1 MTDRVPTEST
11 AAERATV
18 REIDYWRAGL
28 AGLEAVELPGDR
40 PRPVRR
46 SAAVE
51 AVHFRIPIETA
62 QGLRGLA
69 SRRGASLFMVTLAAF
84 QAVLTR
90 WTGAEDLAVLT
101 PVAVRGPNGV
111 EANTVV
117 LRTDLAGNPHV
128 NAVIDQVKACTLDA
142 YTHKDLRYDLLRAAL
157 FPDHDPAGANPFTGI
172 GFSLSPDGAVRLP
185 LPDPLAEA
193 DCSVSLTEDGPGGEL
208 VGDAV
213 FSTDLFDTPTV
224 ERLADHFRRAL
235 ATVVAEP
242 DCLLSDFDLTSAEEK
257 RQLAAY
263 TAPVADAAGTA
274 DGTADGTVLDFVQGW
289 AATTPEAVAVSGRGS
304 DLSYA
309 ELNQRADRLAAALRA
324 RGIGSGVLV
333 GVCLDRG
340 PELIV
345 ALLGILK
352 SGAAYL
358 PLDAAYPDERLR
370 FILQDT
376 GAPLLIT
383 QQRLAQRLG
392 VFDTP
397 RLLIDTDWPE
407 LTADQPTGDATDR
420 PVGPAPDDLAYVIF
434 TSGSTG
440 TPKGVM
446 VEHRSLHN
454 FAVHLPAQLRIGSA
468 SRVLQ
473 FTSPSFDVSLA
484 EIFGSFAAG
493 APLVVADTADLAPG
507 QALENT
513 ITGLRADVVIVTP
526 SVLAALKPEPLS
538 AVRTVVVG
546 GEPCGPEMIAP
557 WAQGRHL
564 VNAYGP
570 TETSIGVVFH
580 VFEPQEKRVV
590 IGRPYA
596 GTTAYVV
603 DRFGGLAPLGV
614 PGELWIGGPGV
625 TRGYWN
631 RSELTAERFI
641 ADPFTHT
648 GRLYRSGDL
657 VRWLPTGELEFLGRI
672 DQQVKIRGLRIEL
685 GEIEATLAGQPGIGS
700 AVVIVREDQ
709 PGDRRLVAYCT
720 PAPGSTSP
728 DPASIRQAC
737 RDRLPEYMVPA
748 LVMLDALPLTPN
760 GKVDRKALPAPEQPP
775 VGGEDRTAPRSE
787 VESAVAEVWSEML
800 GLALDRFGVHDD
812 FFDLG
817 GHSLLAT
824 RVVNRLDQLTGLQL
838 SLKEFLLA
846 PTVAALAEHVVETF
860 AREDAETPVA

>member
-1 MTDRVPTEST
+1 MTDRVLNNSKEE
-11 AAERATV
+11 ERATV
-18 REIDYWRAGL
+18 RELDHWRSEL
-28 AGLEAVELPGDR
+28 ADLEAVELPGDR
-40 PRPVRR
+40 PRPARR
-46 SAAVE
+46 SAAVG

-62 QGLRGLA
+62 RGLRGLA
-69 SRRGASLFMVTLAAF
+69 ARRGASLFMVTLAAF

-101 PVAVRGPNGV
+101 PVAVRSPGGV
-111 EANTVV
+111 VANTVV
-117 LRTDLAGNPHV
+117 LRITLAGNPRF
-128 NAVIDQVKACTLDA
+128 NSVIDEVKARTLDA
-142 YTHKDLRYDLLRAAL
+142 YTHKSLPYDLLRTAL
-157 FPDHDPAGANPFTGI
+157 LPDHEPAGANPFTGI
-172 GFSLSPDGAVRLP
+172 GFSLSPNSAIRLP
-185 LPDPLAEA
+185 LPDPPAEA
-193 DCSVSLTEDGPGGEL
+193 DCSFSLTEDGPDGGL

-213 FSTDLFDTPTV
+213 FSTDLFDTPTI
-224 ERLADHFRRAL
+224 ERLADHLGRAL

-257 RQLAAY
+257 RQLAAH
-263 TAPVADAAGTA
+263 TAPVAADTAGAAG
-274 DGTADGTVLDFVQGW
+274 GTVLDFVQGW
-289 AATTPEAVAVSGRGS
+289 AAATPGAVAVSGRGG

-309 ELNQRADRLAAALRA
+309 ELNQRANHLAAALRT
-324 RGIGSGVLV
+324 RGIGSGALV

-340 PELIV
+340 PDLIV
-345 ALLGILK
+345 ALLGILR

-383 QQRLAQRLG
+383 QQRLAQRLE
-392 VFDTP
+392 VFNTLT
-397 RLLIDTDWPE
+397 LLMDTDWPE
-407 LTADQPTGDATDR
+407 LVPGRPTEDVTAAPA
-420 PVGPAPDDLAYVIF
+420 GPGPDDLAYVIF

-454 FAVHLPAQLRIGSA
+454 FAAHLPAQLRIGA
-468 SRVLQ
+468 TSRVLQ

-493 APLVVADTADLAPG
+493 ATLVVADTADLAPG
-507 QALENT
+507 QALEET
-513 ITGLRADVVIVTP
+513 ITDQRADVVIVTP
-526 SVLAALKPEPLS
+526 SVLAALKPEPLR

-546 GEPCGPEMIAP
+546 GEPCSPEMIAP
-557 WAQGRHL
+557 WARGRHL
-564 VNAYGP
+564 INAYGP

-580 VFEPQEKRVV
+580 VFEPQEKRVL

-625 TRGYWN
+625 ARGYWN
-631 RSELTAERFI
+631 RPELTAERFT
-641 ADPFTHT
+641 ADPFAHT

-657 VRWLPTGELEFLGRI
+657 VRWLPSGELEFLGRI

-685 GEIEATLAGQPGIGS
+685 GEIEATLAGRPGIGS

-709 PGDRRLVAYCT
+709 PGDKRLVAYCT
-720 PAPGSTSP
+720 PAPGSAPP
-728 DPASIRQAC
+728 DPAAIRQAC
-737 RDRLPEYMVPA
+737 RDRLPEYMVPT
-748 LVMLDALPLTPN
+748 LVLLDALPLTPN
-760 GKVDRKALPAPEQPP
+760 GKVDRKALPAPDQQT
-775 VGGEDRTAPRSE
+775 VGSEDRTAPRSE
-787 VESAVAEVWSEML
+787 VESAVAEVWSEVL
-800 GLALDRFGVHDD
+800 GLAPERFGVHDD

-860 AREDAETPVA
+860 TREDAETPVA